1 MVSGF
6 GVAASEAPIADSA
19 TAKVFNTSL
28 VGPNLRQTAE
38 EAKDDVVIRRGVGV
52 EDPAGEVGY
61 SFGGATPEASG
72 LRENLRGGSGGCGQ
86 AAVRVSLSTFG
97 RRIGYFYGA
106 PVQCGTCPEK
116 VERRSRRDPY
126 RDCRW
131 GTRRNSHR
139 SRS

>member
-61 SFGGATPEASG
+61 SFGPRQVVCATKPA
-72 LRENLRGGSGGCGQ
+72 
-86 AAVRVSLSTFG
+86 
-97 RRIGYFYGA
+97 RRIWWLWPG
-106 PVQCGTCPEK
+106 
-116 VERRSRRDPY
+116 RSPSIAQHFRKTDRLFL
-126 RDCRW
+126 RCAGSMW
-131 GTRRNSHR
+131 NVS
-139 SRS
+139 